1 MPPSTVSN
9 LRRTLHQDPVQL
21 WSQLKQEYC
30 LYLKDKA
37 KLRQL
42 KKSNQKALDNLENSV
57 KEYEQQ
63 KANLK
68 KIELEKASTVKEVKV
83 LKGTRDK
90 YINDIL
96 KKSDSVM
103 TDEEKETVRAVVLEE
118 FKDELVR
125 VLIEQVMPPDVPL
138 SQKISCSEDLEWNY
152 VITQFNFEETHEL
165 LKKLIQNTQ
174 GNIKK
179 LLQKEDTLV
188 QRLVKL
194 KEARTS
200 SKLTKEEIESFRSHP
215 HLHVDLV
222 EYLNPPKLEGPQQ
235 NTSNHKREVS
245 KSSHK
250 EEDIA
255 VVNTYEDYL
264 DLMDRE
270 MYNAWMIYKKRSEI
284 YQKLSKYDQLVLV
297 QSKHMKAQ
305 RTDNINV
312 VAI

>member
-1 MPPSTVSN
+1 M
-9 LRRTLHQDPVQL
+9 
-21 WSQLKQEYC
+21 
-30 LYLKDKA
+30 YLKDKA

-138 SQKISCSEDLEWNY
+138 SQK
-152 VITQFNFEETHEL
+152 
-165 LKKLIQNTQ
+165 
-174 GNIKK
+174 
-179 LLQKEDTLV
+179 
-188 QRLVKL
+188 
-194 KEARTS
+194 
-200 SKLTKEEIESFRSHP
+200 
-215 HLHVDLV
+215 
-222 EYLNPPKLEGPQQ
+222 
-235 NTSNHKREVS
+235 
-245 KSSHK
+245 
-250 EEDIA
+250 
-255 VVNTYEDYL
+255 VN
-264 DLMDRE
+264 
-270 MYNAWMIYKKRSEI
+270 
-284 YQKLSKYDQLVLV
+284 
-297 QSKHMKAQ
+297 
-305 RTDNINV
+305 NINNV
-312 VAI
+312 FGNKFELDG